1 MGNTN
6 RIPMTKA
13 ELIDIVFTLVEEG
26 HKAEVSTTPLYSG
39 GREDKPSGE
48 VKLTRLGKTTIWVR
62 VMDDVKLY
70 WVTEDNSPIIRE
82 LKIYK

>member
-1 MGNTN
+1 MGNTD
-6 RIPMTKA
+6 RIPMTQA
-13 ELIDIVFTLVEEG
+13 ELINIVFTLVEEG

-62 VMDDVKLY
+62 ITEDATLY
-70 WVTEDNSPIIRE
+70 WVTEDNSPIIKE
-82 LKIYK
+82 LKILK